1 MHLYTSAAPSHMGSF
16 VCYQYCIQ
24 SVNSHQA
31 QASPRMHSAPGTCF
45 IQDTLCTGH
54 MLYTGCT
61 LHQVQTFHRMY
72 CAPDT
77 CFAQDAFCTRCV
89 LCTGYPLH
97 TACALHRVPP
107 APGTCFMQNALC
119 TWYILYGGYTLG
131 VMCLNLDKFI
141 MTCSYHYFTN
151 RLFSLH
157 WKASETFSCLF
168 SFASFRMLS

>member
-107 APGTCFMQNALC
+107 C
-119 TWYILYGGYTLG
+119 TRYMLYAECPLHLIHTLWRIHSWRYVSG
-131 VMCLNLDKFI
+131 FGQIYNDM
-141 MTCSYHYFTN
+141 
-151 RLFSLH
+151 
-157 WKASETFSCLF
+157 
-168 SFASFRMLS
+168 